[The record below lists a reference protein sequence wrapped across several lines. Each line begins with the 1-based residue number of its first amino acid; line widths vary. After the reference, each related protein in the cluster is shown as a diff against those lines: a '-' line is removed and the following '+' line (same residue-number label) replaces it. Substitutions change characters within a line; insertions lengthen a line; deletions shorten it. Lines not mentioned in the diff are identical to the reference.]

1 MLGTGRRVITTRHR
15 RGWTKIDRATL
26 EDAIE
31 RRLEIIDH
39 RNDIAVRIN
48 RRGRVNA
55 RLVTPDPSMSG
66 PVQEMRDTIDAQC
79 ESRAA
84 VPIRAD
90 YVDGPQT
97 SHEPAEGPL
106 AVLLLRRLSH
116 ALGIGAIGAVGV
128 LLILDVTDVI
138 EGGWR
143 QSLADAIGTAAFPN
157 WAAWVSALV
166 GVGRAVVGVILT
178 AGQLAPPKKG
188 LTKIYEVHQGFD
200 GETRIRGR
208 AAIRAAFH
216 EMEQIDGVVDVDG
229 RIRAKRLHLNLEI
242 DDRANLTDIENE
254 ARRRLDHELWIN
266 LGLADFGINLLV
278 THHPIQ
284 ER

>member
-1 MLGTGRRVITTRHR
+1 M
-15 RGWTKIDRATL
+15 
-26 EDAIE
+26 
-31 RRLEIIDH
+31 
-39 RNDIAVRIN
+39 
-48 RRGRVNA
+48 
-55 RLVTPDPSMSG
+55 
-66 PVQEMRDTIDAQC
+66 
-79 ESRAA
+79 
-84 VPIRAD
+84 
-90 YVDGPQT
+90 
-97 SHEPAEGPL
+97 
-106 AVLLLRRLSH
+106 LLLRRLSH

-138 EGGWR
+138 GGGWR
-143 QSLADAIGTAAFPN
+143 PSLADAIGTAAFPN

-166 GVGRAVVGVILT
+166 GGGLAVVGVILT

-200 GETRIRGR
+200 GETSIRGR
-208 AAIRAAFH
+208 VAIRAAFH